1 MKYYAFYFFVL
12 FSFRTLLAQCPSGA
26 IGVTGSGCGCLSGC
40 NLSSL
45 GGPNCSPSI
54 GGNCDAGY
62 TDMVPTD
69 IDVPAGCTFTVTATM
84 SNRAGCSAS
93 GADGNCQTCDVLKVD
108 VFPGGSK
115 SYQQGGSNAT
125 LTDDYTLVGPGT
137 IRVSGRANR
146 ADEIVTYAVTATNC
160 VNCISVLPI
169 ELMEFTAVAKK
180 NTVALSWATA
190 SERNNDYFTIERST
204 EGKQFEPYAYMA
216 GAGNSSSVL
225 RYSLT
230 DSSPLEGISYYRLKQ
245 TDFDGSTTYS
255 KIQSVHFVEE
265 LEIAIYPNPSN
276 GECFLTGKKVQDCT
290 ISLIDAYGKEVTVP
304 RSNDGTG
311 VKFITHALV
320 NGIYFIR
327 ITRNEEVQQLK
338 LLIQH

>member
-1 MKYYAFYFFVL
+1 
-12 FSFRTLLAQCPSGA
+12 
-26 IGVTGSGCGCLSGC
+26 
-40 NLSSL
+40 
-45 GGPNCSPSI
+45 
-54 GGNCDAGY
+54 
-62 TDMVPTD
+62 
-69 IDVPAGCTFTVTATM
+69 
-84 SNRAGCSAS
+84 
-93 GADGNCQTCDVLKVD
+93 
-108 VFPGGSK
+108 
-115 SYQQGGSNAT
+115 
-125 LTDDYTLVGPGT
+125 
-137 IRVSGRANR
+137 
-146 ADEIVTYAVTATNC
+146 
-160 VNCISVLPI
+160 
-169 ELMEFTAVAKK
+169 MEFTAVAKK

-204 EGKQFEPYAYMA
+204 DGKQFEPYAYMA

-276 GECFLTGKKVQDCT
+276 GECLLTGKKVQDYA
-290 ISLIDAYGKEVTVP
+290 ISLVDAYGKEVTVP

-311 VKFITHALV
+311 VKLVTHALL